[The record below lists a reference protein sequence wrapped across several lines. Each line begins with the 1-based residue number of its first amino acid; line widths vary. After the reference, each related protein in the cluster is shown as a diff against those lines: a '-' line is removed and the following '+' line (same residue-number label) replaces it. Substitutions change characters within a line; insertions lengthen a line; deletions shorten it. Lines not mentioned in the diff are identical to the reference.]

1 MSRVR
6 LLVVCL
12 VLCVTGVAVHVG
24 SAVAVRTSRS
34 GHGVSH
40 HKGPARAS
48 HASRKRS
55 GSRRSASGRRR
66 RHLPASQKGASRRQR
81 GVRRRALPAKVGVF
95 PALGG
100 PLVVSGSPTEGEQ
113 LEAAR
118 AAVLTNPETLN
129 LRAISE
135 TAYEGL
141 NAEGAGKVDV
151 EAFPTV
157 INEPDGG
164 PPQLPEG
171 ERVTGFSSPYT
182 AQVDLGGQVGTEQ
195 GVVES
200 TIPVALE
207 GSSGSWEPV
216 DLGLREV
223 GGVLEPSNPLV
234 AVRVAKHL
242 SEGVQ
247 LPAIGLSVTPIDSQ
261 GSSLSGSEGVISGAS
276 AFFANSMTDSDTII
290 KPSAFGFSID
300 TALRSAKSPE
310 RISFRIGLPDGASLA
325 KAGEDLGGLVVV
337 KEGVTIAGIPA
348 PIARDASGQIVPVTV
363 GLTGNVLT
371 LTVARQTG
379 KDFYPIELD
388 PEFNSGSDT
397 TVTKKNWL
405 FTKNGWFSDGAGE
418 KNELGIGYYGSYDE
432 GEYGALNYQ
441 THGHSKIYEVNAST
455 SFEPSAC
462 CNIEG
467 KLYSQNTSISDTL
480 EIHSSSG
487 GNEGGVAVVSEPT
500 FEWPIKT
507 RLCAKAECAAVN
519 GSENNTVTLQ
529 STITRGSDPAE
540 GEYSGAGDE
549 LKAATVSISQPA
561 EIHST
566 VSFNTVSSEID
577 KTVNVLY
584 GQGGWMNSHQ
594 GAFEYTGRDT
604 GVGVDGIN
612 FERNLYGAYE
622 IFNSKSL
629 LETSACAGI
638 QCAGEQKE
646 ALAYESPLGNDWEG
660 THNLSYYLKEGE
672 NHLRISPHDA
682 IAKTGAGEHGEG
694 EIVLKVDKT
703 PPHNLTMSGLPTRGE
718 TYQLSE
724 AVGHVILHA
733 TDGEGSVASSGVKSI
748 SLYVDGKEVGA
759 AHGSCPAGP
768 CTANG
773 EWTLNGAELGAGQH
787 TFTVSATDNAGN
799 TETKGFAVEVYHASP
814 LAMGP
819 GSVNPESG
827 DFALEAADVQLSGG
841 MGDLSVTRHY
851 DSRNLKEGSEG
862 PLGPQ
867 WSISLGSLA
876 SLEILPDGSAMIVG
890 PDGLV
895 HFTKNSEER
904 FVAPTGDSNLVL
916 ESKSGE
922 PYKEYLLKNRANG
935 TTTRFTRPVGANAW
949 MPTISE
955 GPVATDTV
963 TDTYKTAEVEEKT
976 IVEPALEL
984 APHPS
989 ATCEAKKLE
998 RGCRALEFDYASIT
1012 TATGQAESEWGE
1024 YKGRLTRITATAW
1037 NRAKGEMTAVAVA
1050 EYAYDRQ
1057 GRLRAE
1063 WDPRIIPALK
1073 TVYCYDTEGHITAIT
1088 PPGQE
1093 TIAFIY
1099 GTIPSDTNTGRL
1111 LKVTRA
1117 PASALPLWSG
1127 EPVKNTEAPVIT
1139 GLPEV
1144 GVRLAASEGHWSG
1157 SPVVYGYQWEHC
1169 NNSGGECSS
1178 IPGATNAN
1186 YTPTPS
1192 EANSSLTVLVTA
1204 TNGGGTV
1211 TASRTVQVEA
1221 NQTVQGTPF
1230 GITTGSDGNLWF
1242 TNFGTNKIGKIT
1254 PSGATT
1260 EYALPR
1266 GSLPMGMALGPDGNV
1281 WFTDFSSDKIGKVT
1295 TSGVITE
1302 YALPAGSKP
1311 SGIVAG
1317 PDGNLWFSDLDTGEV
1332 GKITTSGVI
1341 TEYALPAGSKPSAIA
1356 KGSDG
1361 NLWVADRGV
1370 EKIYKVTTSGVIT
1383 EYALP
1388 AGSQPEGIASGPE
1401 GDLWFTEFHSNKIGK
1416 ITTSGSITE
1425 YALPNESWPSGIS
1438 SGPDGNIWFTDYKS
1452 GKIGKITA
1460 SGTITE
1466 YALPSMNAPAG
1477 ITSGPDGNLWFADE
1491 GDSEVGKITLSGAIT
1506 EYWLPNVEG
1515 EYRSPEPGSTI
1526 EYDVPVSGV
1535 GAPYEMGAKEIET
1548 WNEKLGPVEATAIF
1562 PSDEPQGWPASKYT
1576 RATID
1581 YMDSR
1586 ARTVNTATPGGGIST
1601 TQYNEYNEP
1610 EETLSAANRQT
1621 ALAEGGNTAMK
1632 AKGLTSYTIY
1642 VEEGTRIWESF
1653 GPIHEAKV
1661 VKGTEK
1667 LPSGSEVMAH
1677 NRVVYYY
1684 DEGAPTGE
1692 TYDLVTKTVDFGE
1705 SSTTGEH
1712 FDVRTSTTSYSGQ
1725 NNLGWKLREPTST
1738 VTDPEGL
1745 KITHTTIYN
1754 EATGN
1759 IVETRGPASS
1769 GPGEAHDSISVY
1781 YTAEPNT
1788 TYPACG
1794 GHIEWS
1800 GLPCETLPGKQPKT
1814 SGLPPLPEKTITYNI
1829 WNEPETVTEAFGSTT
1844 RTRKTTFDEAGR
1856 ALTSEI
1862 NSSVDTPVSAITDH
1876 YSETT
1881 GALVKE
1887 SEIVEG
1893 KEKGIVSVYNT
1904 LGQLTSYTDADG
1916 NTTTYEYEGEG
1927 SYTGEKEK
1935 DGRLRH
1941 ISDGK
1946 GNQTYSYN
1954 ETTGLM
1960 TKLVDSAAGTFTAAY
1975 NLAGRMTSETYPNN
1989 MTATYTYNSV
1999 GDTTGLEYKKNA
2011 DCAKTCPE
2019 VWFGDTIVPSV
2030 HGEELKQT
2038 STLSEEPK
2046 YTYDAA
2052 GRLTE
2057 VQEIPAGK
2065 GCVTRLYAYNV
2076 ESDRTSLTSREPTS
2090 EGKCA
2095 PEGGTT
2101 ENHAYD
2107 EAGRLIDT
2115 GVTYDTF
2122 GNITKMPATDAG
2134 GAEISS
2140 SFYTDSQLASQ
2151 TQSGETS
2158 TYYMDP
2164 AGRIRETISSGKT
2177 ASVTTDHYDGSGSAI
2192 SWISEPEE
2200 KWTRNIPGIDG
2211 TLSATQ
2217 TNSGTMTLLLHDLQ
2231 GNVVATAALSE
2242 TATKVL
2248 TTYNSTEFGV
2258 PQSGTQP
2265 PKYAW
2270 LGATGVTSES
2280 TTGAI
2285 VQDGITYVPQTGR
2298 PLQTQ
2303 SLTVP
2308 IPQNAAK
2315 AYTDTLEPW
2324 VAEGDAAAAAQQVV
2338 NAEQARA
2345 AAEQANQPPG
2355 VLPDGNPGWCGGEFG
2370 ECEAEWE
2377 PAESDGMARIA
2388 SSRGDP
2394 NNCILK
2400 TSWGHY
2406 VNNRLGVW
2414 AHVSCITGRLSGS
2427 IAVEVCL
2434 MSVDKSGKLVK
2445 FECGLPEDRDI
2456 LSMGRNEGIYEGGY
2470 RHTWGC
2476 EEEATYAAWSGALE
2490 SGPDKESLWSTGAFD
2505 GHYEMCPTAVEDPT
2519 GGPAVEW

>member
-1 MSRVR
+1 V
-6 LLVVCL
+6 
-12 VLCVTGVAVHVG
+12 
-24 SAVAVRTSRS
+24 
-34 GHGVSH
+34 
-40 HKGPARAS
+40 
-48 HASRKRS
+48 
-55 GSRRSASGRRR
+55 
-66 RHLPASQKGASRRQR
+66 
-81 GVRRRALPAKVGVF
+81 
-95 PALGG
+95 
-100 PLVVSGSPTEGEQ
+100 
-113 LEAAR
+113 
-118 AAVLTNPETLN
+118 
-129 LRAISE
+129 
-135 TAYEGL
+135 
-141 NAEGAGKVDV
+141 
-151 EAFPTV
+151 
-157 INEPDGG
+157 
-164 PPQLPEG
+164 
-171 ERVTGFSSPYT
+171 
-182 AQVDLGGQVGTEQ
+182 
-195 GVVES
+195 
-200 TIPVALE
+200 
-207 GSSGSWEPV
+207 
-216 DLGLREV
+216 
-223 GGVLEPSNPLV
+223 
-234 AVRVAKHL
+234 
-242 SEGVQ
+242 
-247 LPAIGLSVTPIDSQ
+247 
-261 GSSLSGSEGVISGAS
+261 
-276 AFFANSMTDSDTII
+276 
-290 KPSAFGFSID
+290 
-300 TALRSAKSPE
+300 
-310 RISFRIGLPDGASLA
+310 
-325 KAGEDLGGLVVV
+325 
-337 KEGVTIAGIPA
+337 
-348 PIARDASGQIVPVTV
+348 
-363 GLTGNVLT
+363 
-371 LTVARQTG
+371 
-379 KDFYPIELD
+379 
-388 PEFNSGSDT
+388 
-397 TVTKKNWL
+397 
-405 FTKNGWFSDGAGE
+405 
-418 KNELGIGYYGSYDE
+418 
-432 GEYGALNYQ
+432 
-441 THGHSKIYEVNAST
+441 
-455 SFEPSAC
+455 
-462 CNIEG
+462 
-467 KLYSQNTSISDTL
+467 
-480 EIHSSSG
+480 
-487 GNEGGVAVVSEPT
+487 
-500 FEWPIKT
+500 
-507 RLCAKAECAAVN
+507 
-519 GSENNTVTLQ
+519 
-529 STITRGSDPAE
+529 
-540 GEYSGAGDE
+540 
-549 LKAATVSISQPA
+549 
-561 EIHST
+561 
-566 VSFNTVSSEID
+566 
-577 KTVNVLY
+577 
-584 GQGGWMNSHQ
+584 
-594 GAFEYTGRDT
+594 
-604 GVGVDGIN
+604 
-612 FERNLYGAYE
+612 
-622 IFNSKSL
+622 
-629 LETSACAGI
+629 
-638 QCAGEQKE
+638 QCAEEQKE
-646 ALAYESPLGNDWEG
+646 ALTYESVMGSVWEEQ
-660 THNLSYYLKEGE
+660 HNLSYYLEEGE

-694 EIVLKVDKT
+694 EIVLRVDKT
-703 PPHNLTMSGLPTRGE
+703 PPHNLTMSGLSMWRE
-718 TYQLSE
+718 AYQLSE
-724 AVGHVILHA
+724 TIGHVIIHV
-733 TDGEGSVASSGVKSI
+733 TDGEGGVASSGVKSI
-748 SLYVDGKEVGA
+748 SLYVDGREVGTP
-759 AHGSCPAGP
+759 HGSCSAGP

-787 TFTVSATDNAGN
+787 TLTLSATDNAGN
-799 TETKGFAVEVYHASP
+799 TETKELSLEVYSASP

-895 HFTKNSEER
+895 HFTKNSEEK
-904 FVAPTGDSNLVL
+904 FVAPIGDSNLAL
-916 ESKSGE
+916 EPKSGE
-922 PYKEYLLKNRANG
+922 PYKEYLLENRANG

-949 MPTISE
+949 MPTVSD
-955 GPVATDTV
+955 GPVTTDTV

-976 IVEPALEL
+976 IVEPSLEL

-989 ATCEAKKLE
+989 ATCEAKKFE
-998 RGCRALEFDYASIT
+998 KGCRALEFDYASST
-1012 TATGQAESEWGE
+1012 TAMGEAESEWGE
-1024 YKGRLTRITATAW
+1024 YKGRLTRVTAIAW
-1037 NRAKGEMTAVAVA
+1037 NPTKGEKGEMATVPVA

-1063 WDPRIIPALK
+1063 WDPRISPALK
-1073 TVYCYDTEGHITAIT
+1073 TVYGYDTEGHITAIT

-1093 TIAFIY
+1093 TTAFLY
-1099 GTIPSDTNTGRL
+1099 GTIPSDTNSGRL
-1111 LKVTRA
+1111 LKMTRA
-1117 PASALPLWSG
+1117 PASAPLWSG

-1157 SPVVYGYQWEHC
+1157 SPAVYGYQWEHC
-1169 NNSGGECSS
+1169 NGSGGECSPV
-1178 IPGATNAN
+1178 PGATNAN

-1192 EANSSLTVLVTA
+1192 EANSSLTVLVSA

-1211 TASRTVQVEA
+1211 TASQTVQVEA

-1260 EYALPR
+1260 EYMLPR
-1266 GSLPMGMALGPDGNV
+1266 GSLPMGIALGPDGNV
-1281 WFTDFSSDKIGKVT
+1281 WFTDFSSDKICKIT

-1311 SGIVAG
+1311 SGIVSG
-1317 PDGNLWFSDLDTGEV
+1317 PDGNLWFSDLDTGAV

-1361 NLWVADRGV
+1361 NLWVADRGL
-1370 EKIYKVTTSGVIT
+1370 ERIYKVTTSGVIT
-1383 EYALP
+1383 AYALP

-1401 GDLWFTEFHSNKIGK
+1401 GDLLFTEFHSNKIGK
-1416 ITTSGSITE
+1416 ITTSGVITE
-1425 YALPNESWPSGIS
+1425 YTLPNESWPSGIS
-1438 SGPDGNIWFTDYKS
+1438 SGPDGNTWFTDYKS
-1452 GKIGKITA
+1452 GKIGKITP

-1466 YALPSMNAPAG
+1466 YPLPSMNAPAG
-1477 ITSGPDGNLWFADE
+1477 ITSGPDGNLWFADD
-1491 GDSEVGKITLSGAIT
+1491 GDSEVGKITISGAIT

-1535 GAPYEMGAKEIET
+1535 GAPYEMGAKETEA
-1548 WNEKLGPVEATAIF
+1548 WNEKSGPVEATAIF
-1562 PSDEPQGWPASKYT
+1562 PSDEPQSWPASKYT

-1610 EETLSAANRQT
+1610 EETLSAENRQT
-1621 ALAEGGNTAMK
+1621 ALAEGGNTVIN
-1632 AKGLTSYTIY
+1632 AKRLTSYTLY

-1653 GPIHEAKV
+1653 GPIHEIKV
-1661 VKGTEK
+1661 AKGTEK
-1667 LPSGSEVMAH
+1667 IPTGSEIMGR
-1677 NRVVYYY
+1677 NRVIYYY
-1684 DEGAPTGE
+1684 DEGAPAGE
-1692 TYDLVTKTVDFGE
+1692 TYDLVTKTVDVGE
-1705 SSTTGEH
+1705 SAATGEH

-1725 NNLGWKLREPTST
+1725 NNLGWTWREPTST

-1754 EATGN
+1754 EETGN
-1759 IVETRGPASS
+1759 IMETQGPASS
-1769 GPGEAHDSISVY
+1769 GPGEAHDSISIY
-1781 YTAEPNT
+1781 YTAGPNT
-1788 TYPACG
+1788 KYPNCG
-1794 GHIEWS
+1794 AHIEWS

-1814 SGLPPLPEKTITYNI
+1814 SGLPPLPEKTITYNM
-1829 WNEPETVTEAFGSTT
+1829 WNEPETITEAFGSTT

-1862 NSSVDTPVSAITDH
+1862 TSSVDTPVPAITDH
-1876 YSETT
+1876 YSEIT

-1887 SEIVEG
+1887 SETIEG
-1893 KEKGIVSVYNT
+1893 KEKVIARVYNT
-1904 LGQLTSYTDADG
+1904 LGQLTSYADADG

-1954 ETTGLM
+1954 ETTGLI

-1999 GDTTGLEYKKNA
+1999 GDTTSLEYKKNA

-2019 VWFGDTIVPSV
+2019 VWFGDTIVPSA
-2030 HGEELKQT
+2030 HGEDLKQS

-2057 VQEIPAGK
+2057 VQEIPASK
-2065 GCVTRLYAYNV
+2065 GCVTRLYTYNV
-2076 ESDRTSLTSREPTS
+2076 ESDRTSLTNREPTN

-2095 PEGGTT
+2095 SEGGTT

-2122 GNITKMPATDAG
+2122 GNITKMPAADAG

-2140 SFYTDSQLASQ
+2140 SFYVDSQVASQ
-2151 TQSGETS
+2151 TQNKETS

-2164 AGRIRETISSGKT
+2164 AGRIRETVSTGKT
-2177 ASVTTDHYDGSGSAI
+2177 ASITIDHYDGSGSAI
-2192 SWISEPEE
+2192 SWVGEPEE

-2217 TNSGTMTLLLHDLQ
+2217 TSSGTVTLLLHDLQ

-2242 TATKVL
+2242 TTTKVL
-2248 TTYNSTEFGV
+2248 TTYSSTEFGV
-2258 PQSGTQP
+2258 PQSGTEP

-2270 LGATGVTSES
+2270 LGSTGVTSES
-2280 TTGAI
+2280 TTGTI

-2315 AYTDTLEPW
+2315 AYTATLEPW

-2355 VLPDGNPGWCGGEFG
+2355 VLPDGNPGWWCGGEYG
-2370 ECEAEWE
+2370 ACECDEETE
-2377 PAESDGMARIA
+2377 GCGPDPAHGSNPWGC
-2388 SSRGDP
+2388 GVWV
-2394 NNCILK
+2394 
-2400 TSWGHY
+2400 SWGHGLHLNEYLAVHGHWACAIEPAHIEIEIALLEVTGNKY
-2406 VNNRLGVW
+2406 VTFKKAKEVYNYPEGKAGDFSKGWTCEANRWYQAWVW
-2414 AHVSCITGRLSGS
+2414 GRTWDGWT
-2427 IAVEVCL
+2427 
-2434 MSVDKSGKLVK
+2434 
-2445 FECGLPEDRDI
+2445 
-2456 LSMGRNEGIYEGGY
+2456 NET
-2470 RHTWGC
+2470 TWY
-2476 EEEATYAAWSGALE
+2476 ATAE
-2490 SGPDKESLWSTGAFD
+2490 D
-2505 GHYEMCPTAVEDPT
+2505 GHWDQCPEGVEDPT
-2519 GGPAVEW
+2519 SGPDQFTS